1 MLTSAGREGLTM
13 KWLGAILGLA
23 AFALGG
29 LWFLQGIGAVTLAP
43 IACVGECTALEGPS
57 LPWALAGAAV
67 AAAGAALIWFSL
79 RRR

>member
-1 MLTSAGREGLTM
+1 MT
-13 KWLGAILGLA
+13 WLGAILGLA

-29 LWFLQGIGAVTLAP
+29 LWFLQGIGAVTLEP
-43 IACVGECTALEGPS
+43 SACVGDCTALEGPS
-57 LPWALAGAAV
+57 LPWALAGAAL